1 MGEHVACQSGI
12 RTRLGLSRTV
22 SSCSSWLLWSTSLD
36 WESDDTDIW
45 GKCFG
50 FGFCSLNR
58 EGTENGG
65 ERTKT
70 EGRWT
75 SVHVSPN
82 DFTTKTFLGRG
93 HLSDVLSLW
102 WFCEKLFS
110 GFLTWMDLFVDCF
123 FMQRSGTMFIFLL
136 TLLESPPVWV
146 RIGVTSVKQPCVDV
160 VLSTLQTELQLGHPG
175 ETGSSK

>member
-1 MGEHVACQSGI
+1 MTPVKHQPGLREWWHWHLRKMFWFWFLFVKSRRNGKRRRVDEDRGTLDFCACF
-12 RTRLGLSRTV
+12 TKRLHDKNIFGSRT
-22 SSCSSWLLWSTSLD
+22 
-36 WESDDTDIW
+36 
-45 GKCFG
+45 
-50 FGFCSLNR
+50 
-58 EGTENGG
+58 
-65 ERTKT
+65 
-70 EGRWT
+70 
-75 SVHVSPN
+75 
-82 DFTTKTFLGRG
+82 
-93 HLSDVLSLW
+93 LSDVLSLW